1 MVEHLVFFKLKD
13 GITNEEKQELMQA
26 LLSMKSQIPEIQD
39 MACGEDF
46 SGRSRGF
53 GIGLV
58 VRFENRA
65 GLDIYQPHPVH
76 QAFIEAHKSKW
87 TDVMALDFEAA

>member
-13 GITNEEKQELMQA
+13 GITEDEKRELMHA
-26 LLSMKSQIPEIQD
+26 LMAMRTQIPEIQY

-65 GLDIYQPHPVH
+65 GLDVYQPHPVH

-87 TDVMALDFEAA
+87 MDVMALDFEAV